1 MTLDIKALVWNQYG
15 AALDMLED
23 AIRLCPDTLWGLQL
37 WDDPDDARYG
47 QFWLL
52 AYHAVFWSD
61 LYFTGASEGF
71 APPPPF
77 VRGKLPDQPYT
88 KDQVLAYL
96 GACRATGRATLAGLT
111 DERAQRMCVFQW
123 MEKPFLELQI
133 YALRHVQEHA
143 GQLSLALGQHGVTGF
158 DWVPSARDGEP

>member
-1 MTLDIKALVWNQYG
+1 MTIDTKALVWNQYG

-23 AIRLCPDTLWGLQL
+23 AIRLCPDSLWTLVL

-47 QFWLL
+47 QFWFL

-61 LYFTGASEGF
+61 LYFTGTGEGF
-71 APPPPF
+71 APPAPF
-77 VRGKLPDQPYT
+77 VRGRLPDQLYT

-96 GACRATGRATLAGLT
+96 DACRATGQATLASLT
-111 DERAQRMCVFQW
+111 DERAERMCVFQW
-123 MEKPFLELQI
+123 MEKSFLELQI

-143 GQLSLALGQHGVTGF
+143 GQLSLALGQQGVTGF
-158 DWVPSARDGEP
+158 DWVASARVRD